1 MVKAILFD
9 LDDTLY
15 DEKTYVVSGFWAVAE
30 ELEVELQTP
39 QGQLAEEMLAIL
51 EDDGR
56 GRVFDVLLKRYG
68 AYSKK
73 RVKELV
79 GVYRAHQ
86 PDITLFPDVFRVL
99 GELQESNYLL
109 GLVTNGLC
117 VMQKRKVE
125 ALGIKPYMDAVVYPD
140 KLGSDLWKPHPAGF
154 WECLERLGVSSEH
167 AMYVGNDPEKDL
179 EPSRKIGMIPV
190 QMCRSE
196 LGTSKSKE
204 ADTHVTDMD
213 ELARIL

>member
-15 DEKTYVVSGFWAVAE
+15 DEKTYVVSGLWAVAE

-39 QGQLAEEMLAIL
+39 QDQLAEEMLAIL

-86 PDITLFPDVFRVL
+86 PDITLFPDVSRVL
-99 GELQESNYLL
+99 GELRERNYLL

-117 VMQKRKVE
+117 VMQKRKVG
-125 ALGIKPYMDAVVYPD
+125 ALRIKPYMDAVVYPD

-154 WECLERLGVSSEH
+154 RKCL
-167 AMYVGNDPEKDL
+167 GN
-179 EPSRKIGMIPV
+179 
-190 QMCRSE
+190 
-196 LGTSKSKE
+196 T
-204 ADTHVTDMD
+204 
-213 ELARIL
+213 